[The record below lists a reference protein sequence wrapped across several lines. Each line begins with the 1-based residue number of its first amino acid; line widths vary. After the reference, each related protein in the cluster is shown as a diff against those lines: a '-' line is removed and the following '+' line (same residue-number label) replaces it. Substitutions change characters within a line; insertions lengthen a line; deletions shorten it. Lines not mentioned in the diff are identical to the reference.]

1 MQQKITASP
10 DFTVRPMTDADERRI
25 YRRFAHITFNHP
37 VDIEAATDRRMAF
50 TEQQATYRPE
60 LTRGAFLG
68 NTFLGG
74 YNIAERKL
82 CISPSCS
89 SHLLTT
95 CIGAVVT
102 LPEYRQRGIAVAML
116 NDAIAFAQTHKHALL
131 LLHGIPNFY
140 HRFGFV
146 DVLEDIEH
154 TISRQLIEAQPT
166 SPYTI
171 RNATPD
177 DTPVLL
183 DIYKRHYGSYTGSFG
198 RDETYQKHLIRH
210 RFNTSP
216 AVVLDTNNIP
226 RGYIV
231 LLKGGEGYDA
241 IEVAADDWLATLA
254 LLQHHLH
261 INVELNNEYQ
271 EISWPLPLNSRTFYM
286 LADSIHTET
295 RISHTPD
302 AGWMARVGDVPTLVE
317 AMIPAWK
324 THWLNRS
331 HTLEWSGT
339 LAISIDDAGYSGVSH
354 FLLGL
359 DATGVYLLDQ
369 MTSTTHAAH
378 TVRISQQMFMQLI
391 FGHRPVSWAARQQG
405 QHIPENIQ
413 PILNALF
420 PTGNGFIPG
429 SDAF

>member
-1 MQQKITASP
+1 MQQKLTSSP

-25 YRRFAHITFNHP
+25 YRRLAHITFNHP
-37 VDIEAATDRRMAF
+37 ADIEAATERRMVFA
-50 TEQQATYRPE
+50 EQQAAFRPE

-89 SHLLTT
+89 SRLLTT

-102 LPEYRQRGIAVAML
+102 LPEYRKQGIAVAML
-116 NDAIAFAQTHKHALL
+116 NDAIAFAQTHKHTLL

-146 DVLEDIEH
+146 DVLEDVEH
-154 TISRQLIEAQPT
+154 IVSRQLIEAQPA
-166 SPYTI
+166 SPYII
-171 RNATPD
+171 RVATPD
-177 DTPVLL
+177 DTPALL
-183 DIYKRHYGSYTGSFG
+183 DMYQRHYSSYTGSFE
-198 RDETYQKHLIRH
+198 RDETYQKHLLRH
-210 RFNTSP
+210 RFNTP
-216 AVVLDTNNIP
+216 PIVTLDANNTP
-226 RGYIV
+226 RGYM
-231 LLKGGEGYDA
+231 LLLQHGNTYDA
-241 IEVAADDWLATLA
+241 IEVATDDWSATLA
-254 LLQHHLH
+254 LLQHHLN
-261 INVELNNEYQ
+261 INVQTNNEYQ

-286 LADSIHTET
+286 LADRIHTVT
-295 RISHTPD
+295 RISHKPD
-302 AGWMARVGDVPTLVE
+302 AGWMARVGDVPSLVE

-324 THWLNRS
+324 IHWLHRP

-339 LAISIDDAGYSGVSH
+339 LAISIDDAGYSGISH

-369 MTSTTHAAH
+369 MTSTTHAAQS
-378 TVRISQQMFMQLI
+378 VRVSQQIFMQLI
-391 FGHRPVSWAARQQG
+391 FGHRPVSWAARQKG

-413 PILNALF
+413 PVLDALF